1 MFTAYRIEHLTCT
14 SKARDPAIRQIAKDA
29 ETRLANDP
37 QSGYRQWPSEPSPG
51 PQAGPSND
59 QSDAQPAQENNAQ
72 TPIADLID
80 FLVPLSPT
88 PESEEPARQS
98 AVPSPQDAA
107 GPSTFESSY
116 TSPYGQPQLTGY
128 PTPQST
134 GSAAPLQAA
143 FPGVAD
149 APVAERQHQ
158 PQPQPQPPQGP
169 PLASAGP
176 GRVAL
181 SRRRE
186 TKILLSIDGDGVRG
200 LSSLL
205 LVESLVNA
213 ICVKIG
219 QRLDPHQIFDLTGG
233 SSLGGVIALLLCR
246 LQMYVEPKCKL
257 HVRHLL
263 TECQN

>member
-1 MFTAYRIEHLTCT
+1 MFTAYRVEQLTRT

-37 QSGYRQWPSEPSPG
+37 HSGYRQWPSEPSPG

-59 QSDAQPAQENNAQ
+59 QSNSQPSQQNNNE

-88 PESEEPARQS
+88 PESEEPVQQS
-98 AVPSPQDAA
+98 AAPSPQDAA
-107 GPSTFESSY
+107 GPSTFEGSY
-116 TSPYGQPQLTGY
+116 TSPYGQPQPTGY

-134 GSAAPLQAA
+134 SSAAPIQPA

-149 APVAERQHQ
+149 NPAAEQQ
-158 PQPQPQPPQGP
+158 PQYQPPQGP
-169 PLASAGP
+169 PLASAAP
-176 GRVAL
+176 ARVAL

-246 LQMYVEPKCKL
+246 LQMYVEPMCEL
-257 HVRHLL
+257 RVRHLL
-263 TECQN
+263 TSYAKI

>member
-1 MFTAYRIEHLTCT
+1 MSWAPVDFSLVRYSPIENTHFFYDENHPSSIQFLL
-14 SKARDPAIRQIAKDA
+14 SGRWESWDVGYVSYKARDPAIRQIAKDA

-51 PQAGPSND
+51 PQAGPSNE

-107 GPSTFESSY
+107 GPSTSEGSY
-116 TSPYGQPQLTGY
+116 TSPYGQPQPTGY

-134 GSAAPLQAA
+134 GSAALLQAA

-149 APVAERQHQ
+149 AP
-158 PQPQPQPPQGP
+158 
-169 PLASAGP
+169 
-176 GRVAL
+176 
-181 SRRRE
+181 
-186 TKILLSIDGDGVRG
+186 
-200 LSSLL
+200 
-205 LVESLVNA
+205 
-213 ICVKIG
+213 
-219 QRLDPHQIFDLTGG
+219 
-233 SSLGGVIALLLCR
+233 
-246 LQMYVEPKCKL
+246 
-257 HVRHLL
+257 
-263 TECQN
+263 